1 MIPFHPNKTEC
12 QGSRNSHI
20 LYLFQIL
27 MSDSISKESEQVI
40 EMIILGLLER
50 ISSINW
56 GNFIYENCKP
66 TSQTNFSSIH
76 QIYEHF

>member
-1 MIPFHPNKTEC
+1 MIPFHHNKTEC

-50 ISSINW
+50 ISSINR
-56 GNFIYENCKP
+56 GNFIYENWP
-66 TSQTNFSSIH
+66 NQFQLNTSNL
-76 QIYEHF
+76 